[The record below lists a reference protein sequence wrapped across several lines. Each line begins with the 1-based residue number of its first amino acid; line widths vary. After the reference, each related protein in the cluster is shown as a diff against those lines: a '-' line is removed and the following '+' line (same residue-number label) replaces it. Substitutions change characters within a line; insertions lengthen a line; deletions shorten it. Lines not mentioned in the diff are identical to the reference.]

1 MKYGNVEDR
10 AKKEIENDLAEQ
22 ATATVKEKLI
32 EIDLAKKALAVM
44 EEQLAALMEKDVE
57 LEKRSGSWCV
67 GSEGYVTVGCT
78 GTVIR

>member
-1 MKYGNVEDR
+1 MKYKEVEEDAR
-10 AKKEIENDLAEQ
+10 DEIEIELRER
-22 ATATVKEKLI
+22 ATVEVKEKLI

>member
-1 MKYGNVEDR
+1 MKYKEVEEDAR
-10 AKKEIENDLAEQ
+10 DEIEIELRER
-22 ATATVKEKLI
+22 ATVEVKEKLI

-57 LEKRSGSWCV
+57 LEKRNGSWCV
-67 GSEGYVTVGCT
+67 GSEGYVTVGCA